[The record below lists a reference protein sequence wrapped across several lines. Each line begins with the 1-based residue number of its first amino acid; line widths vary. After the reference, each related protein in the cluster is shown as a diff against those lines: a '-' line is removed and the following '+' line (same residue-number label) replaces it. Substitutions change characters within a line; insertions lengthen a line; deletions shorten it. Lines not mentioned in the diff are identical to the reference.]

1 MSEKRKYRTFT
12 PEQKTEVVLAGL
24 RGDRTVRDV
33 CREAGIAETLYYQ
46 WRDRLLEGGKAAL
59 ATSRD
64 RGQGPDRA
72 GTTRGEEADR
82 SAGTVAWPQDLRSG
96 GRGGTLAGLD
106 VSVRVSRARAVVATG
121 RRPSVV
127 AKVAG
132 ISRQAI
138 YRPST
143 RRPAAAGP
151 GRVGPDDEAIV
162 EVAKQNATDG
172 TRMVAA
178 LASRELGRPVNRKR
192 VQRVMRAHKLLQP
205 TRGSGRRRRPGFFRV
220 TRPDELWHID
230 MTKVWTAQHGW
241 VYLHAM
247 VDCCTREIT
256 GWNLELRCRDDE
268 AIDAVEAAVLARGVR
283 PGELTLGSDNG
294 SPVHLP
300 RLPQAS
306 VRAWDHAPA
315 WRLPRPR
322 EPGVHRVLVRP
333 VQEAV
338 RVARRMG
345 DHRPSPHR
353 DRRLHRDYHH
363 RPHSGLGY
371 RTPRE
376 VAATW
381 RGTDED
387 LQTRAT

>member
-1 MSEKRKYRTFT
+1 MC
-12 PEQKTEVVLAGL
+12 AG
-24 RGDRTVRDV
+24 RH
-33 CREAGIAETLYYQ
+33 GIAETLYYQ

-64 RGQGPDRA
+64 RGKDPTELELREAKKRIAQLERA
-72 GTTRGEEADR
+72 LGRKTYE
-82 SAGTVAWPQDLRSG
+82 VG

-138 YRPST
+138 YRPRHDGP
-143 RRPAAAGP
+143 RRPVRAGC
-151 GRVGPDDEAIV
+151 GPDDEAIV
-162 EVAKQNATDG
+162 EVAKTNPTDG

-178 LASRELGRPVNRKR
+178 HRVPGARSAGEPQTGATRHARAQAAAADPRLGSAPPARATSGSRV
-192 VQRVMRAHKLLQP
+192 
-205 TRGSGRRRRPGFFRV
+205 
-220 TRPDELWHID
+220 PDELWHID

-268 AIDAVEAAVLARGVR
+268 AIDAVEAAVLARGVPSR
-283 PGELTLGSDNG
+283 RAHPGHRQRQ
-294 SPVHLP
+294 PVHLA
-300 RLPQAS
+300 RLPQAP
-306 VRAWDHAPA
+306 VRAWRHAPA

-322 EPGVHRVLVRP
+322 VPGVHRVAGSGSSRSGALGEP
-333 VQEAV
+333 S
-338 RVARRMG
+338 G
-345 DHRPSPHR
+345 RPSTRPDNEITDYIETVPPPAPLR
-353 DRRLHRDYHH
+353 ARLPNTQPKSP
-363 RPHSGLGY
+363 RPGEAP
-371 RTPRE
+371 T
-376 VAATW
+376 
-381 RGTDED
+381 D
-387 LQTRAT
+387 LQNRAT